1 MYSPQSC
8 KSRSLHSLLPAT
20 FILVFLD
27 TVLCILSMA
36 LQPWLWHW
44 QCQAA
49 ANLFPEL
56 FSSVPPYSWH
66 AHSGGSKSCTIAAD
80 FISGKLCTG
89 LKSGWRSRAFPS
101 QKGEAGLNFIVS
113 GLCRKVFWFGSLNM
127 EPEVLNTVFKSWPN
141 DII

>member
-1 MYSPQSC
+1 MGKYTKITLDLEKKIVCPFLLKNLANGKAERPEPGVFPFLYSPQSC

-27 TVLCILSMA
+27 TVLCTLSMA

-49 ANLFPEL
+49 AILFPEL

-66 AHSGGSKSCTIAAD
+66 AQSGGSKSCRIAAG
-80 FISGKLCTG
+80 FISGELCTG
-89 LKSGWRSRAFPS
+89 LKSGWRSRAFP
-101 QKGEAGLNFIVS
+101 
-113 GLCRKVFWFGSLNM
+113 
-127 EPEVLNTVFKSWPN
+127 
-141 DII
+141 